1 MYICIQWTWFIALVY
16 LCICDPTY
24 TTNTHTKYKQH
35 HTHTHTQHTHT
46 PSTPRP
52 THYLPITK
60 QKMHCR
66 YSRHEGQ
73 AHPPPP
79 NTHNQPADSH
89 DEEATLPDAEVLP
102 REAEGPHTP
111 PRGGVDLLP
120 RGAPQEGGGRR
131 NHPPAAVPKVAFR
144 GADHR
149 AEAAYRV
156 GGVPRDDQ
164 GGARPMG
171 GGLRLAGE
179 PREVVARPKVE
190 VRLSFFFWWFALQM
204 R

>member
-1 MYICIQWTWFIALVY
+1 VILHTQ
-16 LCICDPTY
+16 PTLTQSTSN
-24 TTNTHTKYKQH
+24 TT
-35 HTHTHTQHTHT
+35 HTHTHNTHTHHPLHALHT
-46 PSTPRP
+46 TYPSPNKKCIAGIP
-52 THYLPITK
+52 DTK
-60 QKMHCR
+60 DKHT
-66 YSRHEGQ
+66 
-73 AHPPPP
+73 PPP

>member
-1 MYICIQWTWFIALVY
+1 MILHTQ
-16 LCICDPTY
+16 PTLTQSTSN
-24 TTNTHTKYKQH
+24 TT
-35 HTHTHTQHTHT
+35 HTHTHNTHTHHPLHALHT
-46 PSTPRP
+46 TYPS
-52 THYLPITK
+52 
-60 QKMHCR
+60 
-66 YSRHEGQ
+66 
-73 AHPPPP
+73 P
-79 NTHNQPADSH
+79 NKKCIQPADSH

-190 VRLSFFFWWFALQM
+190 VRLSFFFGGL
-204 R
+204 RYKCVRG